1 MREREKENENV
12 WFAGTRK
19 IIILLFLVEKM
30 TSEISSPRGKWK
42 PADARVCLPVSSL

>member
-19 IIILLFLVEKM
+19 IIILLVLVEKN
-30 TSEISSPRGKWK
+30 
-42 PADARVCLPVSSL
+42 DQ